1 MSFDEEIRIG
11 AGASQIA
18 TLVLSKLKKLFSAP
32 NTSSA
37 VVHASIALTVDSKFW
52 THPNL
57 GHAVS
62 YSNECRCRILI
73 RYMGELREISA
84 KGIASRSV
92 SISLADLLERPAS
105 NR

>member
-18 TLVLSKLKKLFSAP
+18 TLVLSKLKNLFSAL

-37 VVHASIALTVDSKFW
+37 VVHASIALTVDSKSFW
-52 THPNL
+52 TNNYL

-62 YSNECRCRILI
+62 YCNECCGRILT
-73 RYMGELREISA
+73 R
-84 KGIASRSV
+84 
-92 SISLADLLERPAS
+92 
-105 NR
+105 

>member
-18 TLVLSKLKKLFSAP
+18 TLVLSKLKNLFSTP

-52 THPNL
+52 THPIW
-57 GHAVS
+57 GTQS
-62 YSNECRCRILI
+62 RILTKA
-73 RYMGELREISA
+73 SA
-84 KGIASRSV
+84 AY
-92 SISLADLLERPAS
+92 
-105 NR
+105 